1 MAQEEQTVAKQMQVL
16 LGDASVRELVESLL
30 VLACEKWHPCRESL
44 TKIDNALRLISAL
57 TEKIPTSSNLLKAVL
72 QSISSNVI
80 SDMLHQYASLVQGP
94 TRLDSAHDS
103 TTDVCPLSYHE
114 AQARLHQNL
123 AVMVLECALQASQHG
138 DHFDASMMTLLL
150 KKQFIHFPA
159 QPASVKCAQR
169 RPINLITPKISLF
182 ETFSTPR
189 VDCVS
194 LNWRDGLIREMSRDV
209 NCRYEGVIRMVGE
222 ICRDLELR
230 CNETERPL
238 REEQSKSSD
247 LQARLES
254 SERNKAELECQARD
268 HQLAFSALETERECL
283 ANQVVATEERLK
295 ELGTSLDD
303 IHQGFDHAQIEA
315 ARAAQA
321 AIESAR
327 QRDLAYLAT
336 MTAKDEELEEQSL
349 KLASTETH
357 VRTLEHELNRM
368 RALEANNAEKLN
380 NSEKHIER
388 LESACSASERRVQ
401 DLQNELMQI
410 KEQDARSTA
419 KISNN
424 EALIEEL
431 NSSIVAFKEAS
442 NQNESLIS
450 ILKDQLQKAEV
461 EASEL
466 QTHVSAKDAQ
476 IENLDGSYQSL
487 NRKWQSELENAAAA
501 SEQSAATI
509 AGLNSKIRKLRKERE
524 VRIFE
529 SILHSSSPG
538 SKAARHYSR
547 VHRGLL
553 HKFESTY
560 GIGNANSE
568 IFDRRGLKNLQK
580 LKS

>member
-44 TKIDNALRLISAL
+44 TKIDNALRLISAF

-103 TTDVCPLSYHE
+103 TTDVCPLSYHK

-123 AVMVLECALQASQHG
+123 AVMVLESALQASQHG
-138 DHFDASMMTLLL
+138 DHFDASIMTLLL

-159 QPASVKCAQR
+159 QPASVECTQR
-169 RPINLITPKISLF
+169 RPISLITPKISLF

-209 NCRYEGVIRMVGE
+209 NCQYEGVIRMVGE

-238 REEQSKSSD
+238 REEQSKSCD

-295 ELGTSLDD
+295 ELATNLDD
-303 IHQGFDHAQIEA
+303 IHQESDHAQIEA
-315 ARAAQA
+315 TRAAQA

-349 KLASTETH
+349 KLARTETH
-357 VRTLEHELNRM
+357 VRTLEHELDRM

-380 NSEKHIER
+380 NSEKNIER
-388 LESACSASERRVQ
+388 LKSACSASERRVQ
-401 DLQNELMQI
+401 DLQNEVMQI

-419 KISNN
+419 KISSN

-431 NSSIVAFKEAS
+431 NSSIVTLKEAS
-442 NQNESLIS
+442 NQKESLIS

-466 QTHVSAKDAQ
+466 RAALSAKDAQ
-476 IENLDGSYQSL
+476 IENLDGSNQSL
-487 NRKWQSELENAAAA
+487 NRKWQSELEAAHKNAAAA

-509 AGLNSKIRKLRKERE
+509 ADLKSKIRKLRKERE
-524 VRIFE
+524 VRI
-529 SILHSSSPG
+529 
-538 SKAARHYSR
+538 
-547 VHRGLL
+547 
-553 HKFESTY
+553 
-560 GIGNANSE
+560 SE
-568 IFDRRGLKNLQK
+568 PRIYVRNRER
-580 LKS
+580 

>member
-1 MAQEEQTVAKQMQVL
+1 MQVL
-16 LGDASVRELVESLL
+16 LGNASVRELVESLL
-30 VLACEKWHPCRESL
+30 VLAYEKWHPCRESL
-44 TKIDNALRLISAL
+44 TKIDNALRLISAF

-123 AVMVLECALQASQHG
+123 AVMVLESALQASQHG
-138 DHFDASMMTLLL
+138 DHFDASIMTLLL
-150 KKQFIHFPA
+150 KKQFVHFSA
-159 QPASVKCAQR
+159 QPASVECAQR

-238 REEQSKSSD
+238 REEQSKSFD
-247 LQARLES
+247 LQAMLES

-303 IHQGFDHAQIEA
+303 IHQEFDHARIEA

-401 DLQNELMQI
+401 DLQNELMQL

-431 NSSIVAFKEAS
+431 NSSIVALKEAS

-487 NRKWQSELENAAAA
+487 NRKWQSELEAAHKNAAAA
-501 SEQSAATI
+501 NEQSAATI

-524 VRIFE
+524 VRISE
-529 SILHSSSPG
+529 SILHSSG
-538 SKAARHYSR
+538 LESKAARNYSR

-560 GIGNANSE
+560 GTRNANSE
-568 IFDRRGLKNLQK
+568 IFDRRELKNLQK